1 LNTSPDRFNA
11 AVAGQQ
17 VSCEHLGKSG
27 LGLKDADHLRF
38 LETHHPVPSRRQQWK
53 MASTT
58 SEKRCA
64 RSSKRMLG
72 IARKPKELLIGFYAR
87 RRAAQ

>member
-1 LNTSPDRFNA
+1 LNTSLDRFNA

-38 LETHHPVPSRRQQWK
+38 LETHHPVPCRRQQRGPK
-53 MASTT
+53 QSMHDRAF
-58 SEKRCA
+58 A
-64 RSSKRMLG
+64 G
-72 IARKPKELLIGFYAR
+72 IGALIADGIWGA
-87 RRAAQ
+87 